1 MHRVVKLSH
10 IMLLTALVSFG
21 SGGATRATDQGAR
34 PDTNQSERAA
44 PTEPSPAFLKPDPA
58 IIVVSAPD
66 GPTLE
71 TRASVQ
77 RARDLGLPSIIL
89 KLENVGLIQD
99 DELMQLIIAELYSI
113 LGESGYTE
121 PDIELV
127 QCSGSCD
134 ASSL

>member
-1 MHRVVKLSH
+1 MRHNGGKEIGMHRVVKLSH
-10 IMLLTALVSFG
+10 FVLLTSLVSFA
-21 SGGATRATDQGAR
+21 SGVATRATDQGAR

-44 PTEPSPAFLKPDPA
+44 PTEASPASPEPDPA

-71 TRASVQ
+71 TRARIQ
-77 RARDLGLPSIIL
+77 RARDLGLPSMIL

-113 LGESGYTE
+113 LGESG
-121 PDIELV
+121 
-127 QCSGSCD
+127 
-134 ASSL
+134 